1 MEANEILKQ
10 MVDAA
15 PIKVVSNTTS
25 LQTIDTETAA
35 LTEQANAIKTGMMD
49 IIASDL
55 DTYLRDMWDISGGD
69 FSIIYG
75 PTFNQ
80 NAPTGTLT
88 DWQVTDSTTGDIV
101 YQYGGIGWDGDV
113 QIIEY
118 VTNWNWALDYLWREM
133 GFTGTYGIYDKI
145 EKLNAA
151 RGVIQSDLNKYAA
164 SIEQFTPF
172 AST

>member
-15 PIKVVSNTTS
+15 PTKIVSNTTS
-25 LQTIDTETAA
+25 LETIDTEIAA
-35 LTEQANAIKTGMMD
+35 LTEQANAIYTGMMTP
-49 IIASDL
+49 IAEYL
-55 DTYLRDMWDISGGD
+55 DDYLNHKWDTTSGD
-69 FSIIYG
+69 YVVTFG
-75 PTFNQ
+75 PTYNQ

-101 YQYGGIGWDGDV
+101 YQYGGIGWDSDV
-113 QIIEY
+113 GIITN
-118 VTNWNWALDYLWREM
+118 VTNWNWALDYLWREL
-133 GFTGTYGIYDKI
+133 GFSGTYGIYDKI

-151 RGVIQSDLNKYAA
+151 RGVIQSDLNKYTD
-164 SIEQFTPF
+164 SITQFTPF